1 VLVQIVCCMV
11 YEFRARYDVDPGTWA
26 VVGGPYNDLAGLR
39 GLFDAIQ
46 GLSCA
51 TLLLVFVSAFRFVQ
65 ADLFAS
71 RLWQATH
78 RAARHWGLAVVV
90 FATLLGAMVIW
101 ASLAWGPSLYEWS
114 SGASATAK
122 LVGVLFGSRV
132 DFAALRYADYNLF
145 FVCLFFLAW
154 FFVALLVLVQLLGA
168 FVVDAYFEVATVLP
182 LANDD
187 SFAALIGKAMAKAWR
202 SRCARRRSR
211 AQHRHVGQ
219 RRGLLPPSSY
229 GAAKGGM

>member
-122 LVGVLFGSRV
+122 LVGVLFGSRI

-154 FFVALLVLVQLLGA
+154 FSAALLVLVQLLGA

-187 SFAALIGKAMAKAWR
+187 SFGALLATAVAKAWR
-202 SRCARRRSR
+202 ARCARRQHAPKPGPGRRRRR
-211 AQHRHVGQ
+211 A
-219 RRGLLPPSSY
+219 P
-229 GAAKGGM
+229 AAT